1 MPHLLNAL
9 YLAAF
14 TLALPWL
21 AYRRV
26 VLKKD
31 RGGWGGKLFG
41 RLPVISERQRP
52 GCSEASG
59 TLHPRERLKR
69 EVTVWIHAVSVGE
82 VLQLPGL
89 IKELRRRRPGV
100 RFVLTVGTAT
110 GYAVA
115 HRKFPDLPVHRP
127 PLDFTWAVRNAVRRV
142 RPDLLVLVELEVWPN
157 LVRAADAAGVPVA
170 VVNGR
175 LSENSFRGYRR
186 LRPVLRGTFARLSL
200 VAAQTDEYAARF
212 AALGTP
218 ADRVA
223 VTGSIKYDGVRTD
236 RDDPRVHALRR
247 AFGLHPDE
255 PVLVAGSTGDPE
267 EEIVLDAHARLRPE
281 FPALRLL
288 IVPRHKERFDA
299 VARLVTERGETLLRR
314 SDTAGTGD
322 EGPET
327 GETIGGVQHPTSLV
341 SGPSSPVPPTPVLLL
356 DTLGELSAAWGLAT
370 VAFVGG
376 SLNDRGGQNVLEPA
390 GYAAAVLFGPN
401 TRNFRDITDRL
412 LAADAAAVV
421 TDAANLATT
430 AATLL
435 RDGARRTAMG
445 ERARDLVLANRGAT
459 AETADRL
466 CGLLPGER
474 AAVAA

>member
-1 MPHLLNAL
+1 MPYLLNAV

-21 AYRRV
+21 AYRRA

-31 RGGWGGKLFG
+31 RGGWGEKL
-41 RLPVISERQRP
+41 L
-52 GCSEASG
+52 G
-59 TLHPRERLKR
+59 TLPHRSGDKSC
-69 EVTVWIHAVSVGE
+69 VWLHAVSVGE

-89 IKELRRRRPGV
+89 IAGLRRRRPDLN
-100 RFVLTVGTAT
+100 FVLTVGTAT
-110 GYAVA
+110 GHAVA
-115 HRKFPDLPVHRP
+115 VEKFPDLAVHRP

-157 LVRAADAAGVPVA
+157 LIRAADAAGVPVA

-175 LSENSFRGYRR
+175 LSTNSFRGYRR
-186 LRPVLRGTFARLSL
+186 LRPVLRSTFARLSL
-200 VAAQTDEYAARF
+200 AAVQTDEYADRF

-218 ADRVA
+218 RGRVA

-236 RDDPRVHALRR
+236 PGDPRTRELRR
-247 AFGLHPDE
+247 AFGLRPGE

-267 EEIVLDAHARLRPE
+267 EAIVLDAHARLRSE

-288 IVPRHKERFDA
+288 IVPRHRERFDA
-299 VARLVTERGETLLRR
+299 VARLITARGESLIRR
-314 SDTAGTGD
+314 SGAATT
-322 EGPET
+322 
-327 GETIGGVQHPTSLV
+327 HHSPTHH
-341 SGPSSPVPPTPVLLL
+341 SPTLLL

-376 SLNDRGGQNVLEPA
+376 SLNERGGQNVLEPA
-390 GYAAAVLFGPN
+390 GCGAAVLFGPN

-421 TDAANLATT
+421 TDAVSLADTT
-430 AATLL
+430 AALL
-435 RDGARRTAMG
+435 RDDGGRAAMG
-445 ERARDLVLANRGAT
+445 ARARDLVLANRGAT
-459 AETADRL
+459 ADTADRL
-466 CGLLPGER
+466 CGLLPAREITR
-474 AAVAA
+474 AA